1 MEIQTILEKFR
12 EVMPNITEQEAYDM
26 VQPVTEIVSGIY
38 SDLQAQYPTIESIT
52 DARHEIVGII
62 KDNWGR

>member
-12 EVMPNITEQEAYDM
+12 EVMPNMTEQEACDM

-38 SDLQAQYPTIESIT
+38 SDLQAQYPTIKTIT
-52 DARHEIVGII
+52 DNRHQVVEII
-62 KDNWGR
+62 KDSWGR